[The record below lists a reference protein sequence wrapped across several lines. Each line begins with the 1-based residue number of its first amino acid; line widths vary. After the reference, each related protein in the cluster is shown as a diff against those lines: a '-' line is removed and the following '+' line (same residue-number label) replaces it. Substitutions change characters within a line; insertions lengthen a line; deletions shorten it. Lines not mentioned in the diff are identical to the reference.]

1 MVQQSNEMK
10 KLLDDRKVPVF
21 SFLRS
26 SLLNMY
32 VAPDAKMSL
41 TTLTL
46 NVQLKTFEALQ
57 HGVTTSN
64 NLLISC

>member
-1 MVQQSNEMK
+1 MVQQSNEIK
-10 KLLDDRKVPVF
+10 KLQDDRKVPVF

-32 VAPDAKMSL
+32 VAHDAKMSL

-46 NVQLKTFEALQ
+46 NVQLKTFEAL
-57 HGVTTSN
+57 
-64 NLLISC
+64 